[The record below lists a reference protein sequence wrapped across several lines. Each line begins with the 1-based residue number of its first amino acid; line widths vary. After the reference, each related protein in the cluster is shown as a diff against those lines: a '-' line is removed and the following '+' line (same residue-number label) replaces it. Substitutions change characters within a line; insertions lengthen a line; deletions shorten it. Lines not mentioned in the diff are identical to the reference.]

1 MYPAILDT
9 KLEIDR
15 GKRILSV
22 NINNSLLH
30 ERDKQ
35 QGGNESPVNFTFRS
49 NRIPDTFRV

>member
-49 NRIPDTFRV
+49 NRISDTFRV